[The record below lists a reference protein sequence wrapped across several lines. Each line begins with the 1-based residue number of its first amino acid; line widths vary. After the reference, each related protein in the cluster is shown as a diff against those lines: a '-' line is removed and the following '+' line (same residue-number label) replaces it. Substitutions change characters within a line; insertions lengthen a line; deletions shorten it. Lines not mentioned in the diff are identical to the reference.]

1 MPYKT
6 PPDQEIFDDIK
17 ENAIKILRG
26 FKGNQAKINHI
37 NLLQNKNDYAW
48 YIVSLLNPQQR
59 IDLAKLITEETAKQI
74 EIAYTEHYI

>member
-17 ENAIKILRG
+17 ENAIKVLRG
-26 FKGNQAKINHI
+26 YRDTTAKINHI

-59 IDLAKLITEETAKQI
+59 IYLTKLIAEETAKQI
-74 EIAYTEHYI
+74 EEAYIEHYI